1 MMAANDRSIADVQAE
16 VADEFAFFD
25 DWMDRYN
32 HIIDMG
38 RSAKPLPEELR
49 VAENLVKGCQ
59 SQVWLVPS
67 LGEDGK
73 LYFQAGSDALI
84 SGGLVTLA
92 VRVYSGH
99 TPDEILTTEPGFIEA
114 IGMNGNITMQRMN
127 GLLAVIKKMKMYA
140 LAYKALQQRQD
151 SHGN

>member
-1 MMAANDRSIADVQAE
+1 MSATSEPSIAGVQAE
-16 VADEFAFFD
+16 IADEFSFFD

-32 HIIDMG
+32 HIIDLG
-38 RSAKPLPEELR
+38 RSAKPLPEGLR
-49 VAENLVKGCQ
+49 TQENRVQGCQ

-67 LGEDGK
+67 LGDDGRV
-73 LYFQAGSDALI
+73 YFQAGSDALI

-99 TPDEILTTEPGFIEA
+99 TPDEVLGTEPSFIEA

-127 GLLAVIKKMKMYA
+127 GLTAVIKKMKMYA
-140 LAYKALQQRQD
+140 LGYKAVQQRQD
-151 SHGN
+151 